1 MLIVRRALLCL
12 LPLLLLAC
20 GSPATASQAAPG
32 PPVPTAAPADPS
44 AAPAATEPPPSPSPA
59 TEATPIATPTPA
71 PPPPPQPQPDFG
83 YLRFTGLAAGNYPV
97 HLHRICSGSQG
108 YHLAYLPY
116 LSVSSAGSGEIAVP
130 AGYFGQ
136 GWCVVVYANRAQ
148 TSVAAYR
155 PI

>member
-1 MLIVRRALLCL
+1 VLVVRRALLCL

-32 PPVPTAAPADPS
+32 PPVPGAAPPDPS
-44 AAPAATEPPPSPSPA
+44 PVPAATEPPPSPSPA
-59 TEATPIATPTPA
+59 PEATPIATPAPA
-71 PPPPPQPQPDFG
+71 PPPPPQPKPDFG
-83 YLRFTGLAAGNYPV
+83 YVRFTGLSAGTYPV

-116 LSVSSAGSGEIAVP
+116 LAVSAAGSGEIAVP

-148 TSVAAYR
+148 TAVAAYR

>member
-20 GSPATASQAAPG
+20 GSPATASLAAPG
-32 PPVPTAAPADPS
+32 PPVPTAAPADASP
-44 AAPAATEPPPSPSPA
+44 APAATEPPPSPSP
-59 TEATPIATPTPA
+59 TPEATPIATPTPA
-71 PPPPPQPQPDFG
+71 PPPAPQPQPDIG
-83 YLRFTGLAAGNYPV
+83 YVRFTGLAAGTYPV

-116 LSVSSAGSGEIAVP
+116 LAVSAAGSGEIAVP

>member
-1 MLIVRRALLCL
+1 
-12 LPLLLLAC
+12 
-20 GSPATASQAAPG
+20 
-32 PPVPTAAPADPS
+32 
-44 AAPAATEPPPSPSPA
+44 
-59 TEATPIATPTPA
+59 
-71 PPPPPQPQPDFG
+71 
-83 YLRFTGLAAGNYPV
+83 LAAGNYPV